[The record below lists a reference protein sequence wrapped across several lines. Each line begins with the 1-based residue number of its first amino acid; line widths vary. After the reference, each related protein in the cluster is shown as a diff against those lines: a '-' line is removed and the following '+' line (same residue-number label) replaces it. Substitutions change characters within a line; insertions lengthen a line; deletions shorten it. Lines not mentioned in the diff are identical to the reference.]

1 MNLENCPAISSNSEL
16 CLTKNGGKNPCPM
29 DPASAAA
36 GQLAHQFMVID
47 EITIKLPSG
56 NLTYGRPFS
65 SLIYPS
71 KIVIFPIKIVIFPL
85 E

>member
-1 MNLENCPAISSNSEL
+1 
-16 CLTKNGGKNPCPM
+16 M

-71 KIVIFPIKIVIFPL
+71 KIVIFPLKIAIFPL